1 MSNLRHIAN
10 KYLTAGSN
18 RPHSWHPDTK
28 YSLGPTLFPGTGSAT
43 KPRTAD
49 NTSVG
54 AIILSV
60 VWGTVCLDS
69 CISYLYCMLCNY
81 GCLASFFLKDKASI
95 DLFVLFADLLGC
107 PQLRQSIDTLR
118 AFVLKLFIAFILLIP
133 RILTDLKL
141 LNQKYSL
148 LKITAGASPEL
159 PSDISQLWQPEHRND
174 ILYYLKYRIAEMIQS
189 FYS

>member
-1 MSNLRHIAN
+1 MSYAYIVSFILLSQMSNTRHIAN

-28 YSLGPTLFPGTGSAT
+28 YSLEPTLFPGTGSAT

-69 CISYLYCMLCNY
+69 CISYLYCMLCSY

-118 AFVLKLFIAFILLIP
+118 AFVPKLFIAFILLI
-133 RILTDLKL
+133 L
-141 LNQKYSL
+141 LYSYGPKATES
-148 LKITAGASPEL
+148 KIFTSEV
-159 PSDISQLWQPEHRND
+159 
-174 ILYYLKYRIAEMIQS
+174 
-189 FYS
+189 